1 LSKSGERPEGLA
13 IEDIES
19 LSELYIV
26 RCHRVPLVK
35 EVVNDGM
42 NMLFKVQNVLLLSP
56 QVTHQ
61 LALLR
66 KLNYTPSRSTRLRE
80 HMRDDLP
87 LPSMFLPI
95 SGIEQTSTDGDESI
109 IKIRLDEPRP
119 VSVYNG
125 NSSGGSDRDM
135 IGS

>member
-1 LSKSGERPEGLA
+1 
-13 IEDIES
+13 
-19 LSELYIV
+19 
-26 RCHRVPLVK
+26 
-35 EVVNDGM
+35 
-42 NMLFKVQNVLLLSP
+42 MLFKVQNVLLLSP